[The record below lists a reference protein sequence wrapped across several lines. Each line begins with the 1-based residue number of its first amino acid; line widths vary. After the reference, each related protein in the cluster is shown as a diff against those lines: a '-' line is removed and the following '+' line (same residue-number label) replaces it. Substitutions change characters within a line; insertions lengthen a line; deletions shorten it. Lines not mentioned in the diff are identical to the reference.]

1 MTKPM
6 KTTTENDDAF
16 FREYTAQDAI
26 VKYTKATAGVG
37 ISYLLEHDYKD
48 VYLKSLTTLP
58 SETRN
63 SGIRMLEFGCGAG
76 MNLIHFIS
84 VLGKE
89 GIRIEKAVGTDFSP
103 VLIEAAKREARSYLE
118 DGVANGLEFKV
129 ARNETLLK
137 DLSISGNGFKGEF
150 HFVFGVNTIRYCHA
164 AGKELE
170 CARDIFDL
178 LVPGGVCVA
187 IDMNDQYPC
196 FRSDIKSRLLN
207 KREEECVVPSLEAY
221 GRPFEKTG
229 FEILRKEHFCWI
241 PHSAGVLMCRLFAAL
256 SPLLNVVAKSRAM
269 RSLVVARKP
278 K

>member
-37 ISYLLEHDYKD
+37 ISYLLDHDYKD

-76 MNLIHFIS
+76 MNLIHLIS

-150 HFVFGVNTIRYCHA
+150 HFVFGVNTIRYSHA
-164 AGKELE
+164 AEKELE

-187 IDMNDQYPC
+187 IDMNDRYPC